1 MIFHEVVNMVGVV
14 EERRNGIV
22 TLMLRVGQTALY
34 KFKEYET
41 YDFKLKK
48 KFIIS
53 KAAAEAFA
61 IYRRSQGL
69 AYFAEGNTV
78 RNAEN
83 NAKYYIR
90 YSEKLRKINIV
101 KEVA

>member
-1 MIFHEVVNMVGVV
+1 MIFHEVINSIGVV
-14 EERRNGIV
+14 EERKNGIV
-22 TLMLRVGQTALY
+22 TLMLRVGQTHLY
-34 KFKEYET
+34 KFKEYEL

-69 AYFAEGNTV
+69 PFFAEGNTV

-83 NAKYYIR
+83 NAKYYVR
-90 YSEKLRKINIV
+90 YSEKLRKINVI